1 MNKKKMMLNKKKI
14 FSSLPCVAR
23 FFYVKL
29 EVEFKDS
36 NYGTFKQVKVKDVAE
51 NTFRNF
57 KTNKFVITD
66 KNFRFA
72 DKSNGS
78 IIEVAKGAV
87 GRLVIQGK
95 NAKIKTKGNV
105 EIKPHGKKASIS
117 KVEVEGGKLILN
129 LKQLINAITEILIQ
143 KAAVVDIT
151 GGKDA
156 KLNVVVGKE
165 AKGATIKSDSTVN
178 LVVNAEIVI
187 NLIGNAGGSKIEVA
201 DGVKVEVVVGSD
213 VKGTVTVGDTE
224 VKAGDKVKLEVCDKC
239 HPFFTGQQKVVDTEG
254 RVDKFNKK
262 HKLN

>member
-1 MNKKKMMLNKKKI
+1 MLDASNVKNISIVTTKNVDYTIAEGNYANKTLT
-14 FSSLPCVAR
+14 
-23 FFYVKL
+23 VKAPNA
-29 EVEFKDS
+29 DID

-129 LKQLINAITEILIQ
+129 LKQLINAIT
-143 KAAVVDIT
+143 
-151 GGKDA
+151 
-156 KLNVVVGKE
+156 
-165 AKGATIKSDSTVN
+165 
-178 LVVNAEIVI
+178 
-187 NLIGNAGGSKIEVA
+187 
-201 DGVKVEVVVGSD
+201 
-213 VKGTVTVGDTE
+213 
-224 VKAGDKVKLEVCDKC
+224 
-239 HPFFTGQQKVVDTEG
+239 
-254 RVDKFNKK
+254 
-262 HKLN
+262 